1 MATVYKYPQWLMP
14 ENSNQDKVSNYSFEF
29 DGVDDYIDIT
39 PSYTLSGEFGISVWF
54 KNDVLGFDGMLLGK
68 AVSGTNSLLWLY
80 NTTKIWISFGG
91 STATFNNDG
100 TNPIPTGGSSWAN
113 LLVWRDDTD
122 TVHCYLNNQNFGT
135 LSIVSPTQSND
146 FTFDRI
152 GGAAATYF
160 WKGNIDEVSIYNRA
174 FSSEDRNTIYNS
186 GTPTTLPSGAIAHY
200 KMGEQS
206 TFTDN
211 WLVNN
216 SALTNYS
223 TRSFSFD
230 GVDDYIDC
238 GQISALENTS
248 TFTLSEFCLL
258 YTSDAADDLL

>member
-14 ENSNQDKVSNYSFEF
+14 ENSNQSKVSNYSFEF

-68 AVSGTNSLLWLY
+68 GVSGTNSLLWLY
-80 NTTKIWISFGG
+80 NTTKIWVSFGG

-135 LSIVSPTQSND
+135 SSIVSPTQSND

-200 KMGEQS
+200 KMGEDATFS
-206 TFTDN
+206 TN
-211 WLVNN
+211 WTVPDSVG
-216 SALTNYS
+216 SA
-223 TRSFSFD
+223 D
-230 GVDDYIDC
+230 G
-238 GQISALENTS
+238 TS
-248 TFTLSEFCLL
+248 TNMTIDDRVGEAPNSTSNSLSYNMVE
-258 YTSDAADDLL
+258 ADRETDVPS